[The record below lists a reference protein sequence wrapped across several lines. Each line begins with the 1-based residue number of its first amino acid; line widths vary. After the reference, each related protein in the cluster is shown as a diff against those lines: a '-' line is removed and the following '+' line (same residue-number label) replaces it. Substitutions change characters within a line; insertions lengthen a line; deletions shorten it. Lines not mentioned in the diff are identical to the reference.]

1 MTRQQQLANR
11 SRRIGEVAGNATA
24 ECAAI
29 CCCVPCTVMDVV
41 ALATYKVPACLWKK
55 AVQKKKKKRLQKH
68 LKKIKKNE
76 AMLLDHK
83 KPNGPGSGPGTKTES
98 GPETVIVK
106 PTLEEHL
113 AKEEVPEDDAKL
125 EDEMWARFNVNG
137 FWRSQ
142 SQRHEP
148 ELQTGEKAR

>member
-1 MTRQQQLANR
+1 MTHQQQPQLANR
-11 SRRIGEVAGNATA
+11 SRRVGEVAGNTTA

-29 CCCVPCTVMDVV
+29 CCCVPCTVMDMV

-55 AVQKKKKKRLQKH
+55 AVQKKKKKRLQKN

-76 AMLLDHK
+76 TTLLDHK
-83 KPNGPGSGPGTKTES
+83 KPNGPGT

-106 PTLEEHL
+106 PNLEEHF
-113 AKEEVPEDDAKL
+113 EETPEDDVKL

-137 FWRSQ
+137 FWRSE
-142 SQRHEP
+142 SQRQEP
-148 ELQTGEKAR
+148 ELQTGEKNR